1 MSTVVRPYTGQTLY
15 PTKLALALMETH
27 WRIDMQQTPM
37 SHLDRRMLGVLTLGG
52 ALILLLAAGASM
64 AGTTG
69 TEFQTLYT
77 LLTGWMTGFLGR
89 VVAVIFIIIGVIAGA
104 ARQSIMG
111 FVLGVSA
118 GVGMFLAPAIIDNVV
133 TATLP
138 VL

>member
-1 MSTVVRPYTGQTLY
+1 MHLSAHLSPIERRTRAV
-15 PTKLALALMETH
+15 LAVITA
-27 WRIDMQQTPM
+27 
-37 SHLDRRMLGVLTLGG
+37 V
-52 ALILLLAAGASM
+52 ALLAVAGTTL

-89 VVAVIFIIIGVIAGA
+89 SVAVIFIIIGVIAGA

-111 FVLGVSA
+111 FVLGISA
-118 GVGMFLAPAIIDNVV
+118 GVGMFLAPAIVDNVV

>member
-1 MSTVVRPYTGQTLY
+1 MHLSVQLSPIERRTRAV
-15 PTKLALALMETH
+15 LAVITA
-27 WRIDMQQTPM
+27 
-37 SHLDRRMLGVLTLGG
+37 V
-52 ALILLLAAGASM
+52 ALLAAASTTL

-89 VVAVIFIIIGVIAGA
+89 SVAVIFIIIGVIAGA

-111 FVLGVSA
+111 FVLGISA
-118 GVGMFLAPAIIDNVV
+118 GVGMFLAPAIVDNVV

>member
-1 MSTVVRPYTGQTLY
+1 MQHTPMTHFDRRVLGL
-15 PTKLALALMETH
+15 LALIGA
-27 WRIDMQQTPM
+27 
-37 SHLDRRMLGVLTLGG
+37 LTL
-52 ALILLLAAGASM
+52 ILVPATSM

>member
-1 MSTVVRPYTGQTLY
+1 MHLSAQLSPIERRTRAV
-15 PTKLALALMETH
+15 LAVITA
-27 WRIDMQQTPM
+27 
-37 SHLDRRMLGVLTLGG
+37 V
-52 ALILLLAAGASM
+52 ALLAAANTTL

-89 VVAVIFIIIGVIAGA
+89 SVAVIFIIIGVIAGA

-111 FVLGVSA
+111 FVLGISA
-118 GVGMFLAPAIIDNVV
+118 GVGMFLAPAIVDNVV

>member
-1 MSTVVRPYTGQTLY
+1 
-15 PTKLALALMETH
+15 METH
-27 WRIDMQQTPM
+27 WRIDMQKTPM
-37 SHLDRRMLGVLTLGG
+37 SHLDRRMLGVLTLSG
-52 ALILLLAAGASM
+52 AVVLLLVLGTSM

-138 VL
+138 AL

>member
-1 MSTVVRPYTGQTLY
+1 MHLSAQPSPIERRTRAV
-15 PTKLALALMETH
+15 LAVITA
-27 WRIDMQQTPM
+27 
-37 SHLDRRMLGVLTLGG
+37 V
-52 ALILLLAAGASM
+52 ALLAAAGTTL

-89 VVAVIFIIIGVIAGA
+89 SVAVIFIIIGVIAGA

-111 FVLGVSA
+111 FVLGISA
-118 GVGMFLAPAIIDNVV
+118 GVGMFLAPAIVDNVV

>member
-1 MSTVVRPYTGQTLY
+1 MHLSAQLSP
-15 PTKLALALMETH
+15 
-27 WRIDMQQTPM
+27 
-37 SHLDRRMLGVLTLGG
+37 LDRRTLGVL
-52 ALILLLAAGASM
+52 ALIALLALLVAAGSAL

-89 VVAVIFIIIGVIAGA
+89 SVAVIFIIIGVIAGA

-111 FVLGVSA
+111 FVLGISA
-118 GVGMFLAPAIIDNVV
+118 GVGMFLAPAIVDNVV

>member
-1 MSTVVRPYTGQTLY
+1 MHLSVQLSPIERRTRAV
-15 PTKLALALMETH
+15 LAVITA
-27 WRIDMQQTPM
+27 
-37 SHLDRRMLGVLTLGG
+37 V
-52 ALILLLAAGASM
+52 ALLAAAGTTL

-89 VVAVIFIIIGVIAGA
+89 SVAVIFIIIGVIAGA

-111 FVLGVSA
+111 FVLGISA

>member
-1 MSTVVRPYTGQTLY
+1 MLSPPSLSGR
-15 PTKLALALMETH
+15 
-27 WRIDMQQTPM
+27 
-37 SHLDRRMLGVLTLGG
+37 DRRTLLFAG
-52 ALILLLAAGASM
+52 IAATPVVMAISATAT

-69 TEFQTLYT
+69 TEFSALYT

-111 FVLGVSA
+111 FVLGIAA
-118 GVGMFLAPAIIDNVV
+118 GVGMFLAPAIVDGVV

>member
-1 MSTVVRPYTGQTLY
+1 MHLSAHLSPIERRTRAV
-15 PTKLALALMETH
+15 LAVITA
-27 WRIDMQQTPM
+27 
-37 SHLDRRMLGVLTLGG
+37 V
-52 ALILLLAAGASM
+52 ALLAAAGTTL

-89 VVAVIFIIIGVIAGA
+89 SVAVIFIIIGVIAGA

-111 FVLGVSA
+111 FVLGISA
-118 GVGMFLAPAIIDNVV
+118 GVGMFLAPAIVDNVV

>member
-1 MSTVVRPYTGQTLY
+1 
-15 PTKLALALMETH
+15 
-27 WRIDMQQTPM
+27 MQKTPM
-37 SHLDRRMLGVLTLGG
+37 FHLDRRMLGVLTLSG
-52 ALILLLAAGASM
+52 AVVLLLVLGTSM

-138 VL
+138 AL

>member
-1 MSTVVRPYTGQTLY
+1 
-15 PTKLALALMETH
+15 
-27 WRIDMQQTPM
+27 MQKTPM
-37 SHLDRRMLGVLTLGG
+37 SHLDRRMLGVLTLSG
-52 ALILLLAAGASM
+52 AVVLLLVLGTSM

-104 ARQSIMG
+104 ARQPIMG

-138 VL
+138 AL